1 MRRVR
6 RRRLDHR
13 TGQSSVLLYRMYTR
27 TETYDK
33 SIYYLHIIMYIY
45 IIVWL
50 HVYNKSIRTV
60 HIIPEPYD
68 DHLAAGP
75 RVYIYCIRCILWYT
89 AAVSIWIH
97 LLYECTLPPQV
108 GRFSYISYERSQC
121 VVSKTH
127 VLYYTKTEK
136 LFAKRRWYNHTTVN
150 ETVL

>member
-6 RRRLDHR
+6 RRRRRDHR
-13 TGQSSVLLYRMYTR
+13 TGQSSESLLYRMYTR

-33 SIYYLHIIMYIY
+33 SIYYLHIILYIY

-75 RVYIYCIRCILWYT
+75 RVYIYRIRCILWYT

-97 LLYECTLPPQV
+97 LLYECPLPLQL
-108 GRFSYISYERSQC
+108 GRFSFRSQC

-136 LFAKRRWYNHTTVN
+136 LFAKGRWYNHTTVN